1 MKKISIHYLSDG
13 PKNTGGFF
21 HENFWFE
28 KISEFYS
35 KHDFE
40 VKTFS
45 FRPEKYHS
53 GIKQITA
60 WWISLFR
67 KSNADLVLVPARS
80 ALPVLLRNLF
90 SKNKVWVVFHS
101 YNNEE
106 LKKNRLKAIYHV
118 ILFGL
123 IRNSSLC
130 KQAKIVTICDTWKVF
145 FVNKLE
151 ISTKK
156 ILKLPNLFDS
166 EYLQSYSQPIK
177 SKSIHL
183 GMWSPKID
191 PMVYEIAAKL
201 SARGY
206 NCFFTSPIDLV
217 AFGAYGYSIY
227 FCESPQEYYQKVA
240 DSLYTLAFSK
250 IPEGWPR
257 VAHESFL
264 LGTPVIGSDN
274 WGQGELIREAN
285 GFIAENTTEVLEIV
299 DLKPTWKANINF
311 KEKFEEKNALA
322 ILQNILSQQ
331 G

>member
-1 MKKISIHYLSDG
+1 LKKISIHYLSDG
-13 PKNTGGFF
+13 PKNTGGYF

-35 KHDFE
+35 NVDFE
-40 VKTFS
+40 VES
-45 FRPEKYHS
+45 FALRPEKYHT
-53 GIKQITA
+53 GIKQISS
-60 WWISLFR
+60 WWLSLFR
-67 KSNADLVLVPARS
+67 NSNADLVLVPARC
-80 ALPVLLRNLF
+80 ALPVLIRNLF

-101 YNNEE
+101 YNNKE

-123 IRNSSLC
+123 IRNSSIS
-130 KQAKIVTICDTWKVF
+130 KQAKIVTVCDTWKVF
-145 FVNKLE
+145 FVNKLQ

-156 ILKLPNLFDS
+156 IVKLPNLFDS
-166 EYLQSYSQPIK
+166 KYLQNYSQPIK

-183 GMWSPKID
+183 GMWSAKID

-206 NCFFTSPIDLV
+206 NCFFTSPIDLI

-227 FCESPQEYYQKVA
+227 FCDSPNEYYQKVA
-240 DSLYTLAFSK
+240 DSLYTLSFSK
-250 IPEGWPR
+250 IPEGWSR

-285 GFIAENTTEVLEIV
+285 GFIAETTAEVLEIIE
-299 DLKPTWKANINF
+299 LKPSWKANINF
-311 KEKFEEKNALA
+311 KEKYEEHNALA
-322 ILQNILSQQ
+322 ILQGILSQ
-331 G
+331 